1 MVVNVIM
8 ILNYAMAMIYNILL
22 PNNCE
27 LASQQNESDSSNT
40 AAEEEILLWAFSV
53 LSCVFSCNDSSL
65 SLSVW
70 DESTKNVLFCGV
82 RFRTL
87 LVELVLF
94 TILLSTLWFPPPAPF
109 PFVRVT
115 IESCL

>member
-1 MVVNVIM
+1 M
-8 ILNYAMAMIYNILL
+8 YNILL

-40 AAEEEILLWAFSV
+40 AAEEEILLRAFSV
-53 LSCVFSCNDSSL
+53 LSCCVSSCNDSSL

-82 RFRTL
+82 RFRPL
-87 LVELVLF
+87 LVELMLF
-94 TILLSTLWFPPPAPF
+94 TILLSTL
-109 PFVRVT
+109 
-115 IESCL
+115 

>member
-1 MVVNVIM
+1 M
-8 ILNYAMAMIYNILL
+8 L

-53 LSCVFSCNDSSL
+53 PSCISSCDDSSL
-65 SLSVW
+65 PLSVW

-82 RFRTL
+82 RFRIL
-87 LVELVLF
+87 LVELF
-94 TILLSTLWFPPPAPF
+94 TMLLSTLWFPPLAPF